1 MSFDRLL
8 LLSDGYM
15 FTVGLTAF
23 CTYIKALRHLQ
34 LNPHIAELAATL
46 RISGKGI
53 MLYAFMVLIIM
64 SGYIAIGNT
73 IFGTTNI
80 RFHTWGERY
89 KVTLFHAIYSW
100 S

>member
-1 MSFDRLL
+1 MCVVGSWVSFDRLL

-15 FTVGLTAF
+15 FCVGLTSF
-23 CTYIKALRHLQ
+23 WTYIKALRHMQ
-34 LNPHIAELAATL
+34 LNPHIAELSATL

-53 MLYAFMVLIIM
+53 ILYGLMVFIIM

-80 RFHTWGERY
+80 RFHTWGER
-89 KVTLFHAIYSW
+89 
-100 S
+100 